1 MRCLVILFKPHL
13 NANGLAGWTELEK
26 FLNPRGMFEEVFI
39 LSVDDDYDYSGV
51 VGGRLRIVA
60 YRRRWFDR
68 LVRFPLSPIYLSL
81 KTAYL
86 AIRLIKTHGIRL
98 VLALEGNVLDNGLP
112 TVWAARMA
120 GIPSI
125 VTLVNDNRRYF
136 EFESI
141 YLNQHALNLA
151 LERHVLRQASHV
163 RCVSPHLAAYARERL
178 PAACAPWR
186 VAGGVEDGKV
196 SYLPLRAH
204 TEFLLHAQA
213 NVEKTGL
220 AGRLQGRKVILT
232 PARFTPQKNIFN
244 MIRGVKR
251 AALADPSLFY
261 LIAGGGPLKRDIL
274 RAIED
279 EGLQASAAVL
289 DWVPL
294 GDLKA
299 LYLAADVMLLA
310 SHYEGM
316 PRTVQQALTLGVPV
330 IGSNRGHFDGI
341 VEEGR
346 NGFTVDPDSP
356 EAIGACLNRVLS
368 DPDQLAR
375 LKRGARES
383 SIPLQDGPIE
393 AQEHAL
399 YRAVMSGVHAVAA

>member
-13 NANGLAGWTELEK
+13 NANSLAGWTELER
-26 FLNPRGMFEEVFI
+26 FLNPQGMFEEVFI

-51 VGGRLRIVA
+51 AGGRLRIIS

-68 LVRFPLSPIYLSL
+68 LVRFPLAPIYLSL

-86 AIRLIKTHGIRL
+86 AMRLIKSRGISL

-112 TVWAARMA
+112 AVWAARLA
-120 GIPSI
+120 GVPSI
-125 VTLVNDNRRYF
+125 VTLVNDNRLYF
-136 EFESI
+136 KFESI
-141 YLNQHALNLA
+141 YLNQQTLNLA
-151 LERHVLRQASHV
+151 LERHVLRLATHV
-163 RCVSPHLAAYARERL
+163 RCVSPHLAAYARERG
-178 PAACAPWR
+178 A
-186 VAGGVEDGKV
+186 EDRKV
-196 SYLPLRAH
+196 SYLPLRAY
-204 TEFLLHAQA
+204 TEFLLRAPA
-213 NVEKTGL
+213 DVETALARAGL
-220 AGRLQGRKVILT
+220 AGRIKGRKVILT
-232 PARFTPQKNIFN
+232 PARFTPQKNILN
-244 MIRGVKR
+244 MIRGFKR
-251 AALADPSLFY
+251 AAGEDPSLFY
-261 LIAGGGPLKRDIL
+261 LIAGGGPLKEDIL
-274 RAIED
+274 RFIEE
-279 EGLQASAAVL
+279 EGLQASVAVL
-289 DWVPL
+289 DWMPL
-294 GDLKA
+294 GELKA
-299 LYLAADVMLLA
+299 LYLAADVILLA

-368 DPDQLAR
+368 DPDLLAR

-393 AQEHAL
+393 AREHAL